1 MKQLAALFI
10 STLLFISISAAQN
23 DDDSSLEDTSNRIE
37 RTADDFGNFVESLVE
52 KIESQVERMA
62 EERSERNEYGND
74 EEQDQEKEKDKS
86 IIPSDAVTFNG
97 NTEIAEHDTIQGD
110 LVVKNGTLTIRG
122 IVEGDV
128 LVVNGD
134 IELKSTSHVNGNVR
148 AMNGSI
154 TKSEGAYVEGYTEQS
169 STSSSRNYRKK
180 KTYRTKYSYS
190 FKPYFWNRENTFDDN
205 FLFRYNR
212 VEGFFFGFG
221 AEKNFYWD
229 GSKAVSGFGSF
240 GYGFAMHKWRM
251 QLGLDRQFAGSGSS
265 LFEIGAEVHS
275 LTDTKDAWI
284 MNLSENNLAALFF
297 REDFRD
303 YYQREGFSAH
313 TAWYTKEGDMSSM
326 IDVRFLNDRYASL
339 SNNAQWAVFG
349 GTVFRSNPAV
359 NVGTMK
365 SVSLSAGLSTVEKY
379 RYRSEGWNA
388 YLRTEYGG
396 REVGG
401 DFDFTQAIVDVRR
414 FQPVS
419 DVDQISLRVRAGA
432 LEGAP
437 IIQKSFE
444 LGGAN
449 TIPAFG
455 FKEFV
460 GNRMVLANLEY
471 QLSGEV
477 IDGAF
482 FWPNSLNL
490 IAFGDAGAVST
501 VNKNWALYEG
511 FSSIKTNQI
520 KSDLGFA
527 LAWHDGDAR
536 LGFAWRTDKTAPVS
550 IFFRLNRAF

>member
-1 MKQLAALFI
+1 MKRFITLFF
-10 STLLFISISAAQN
+10 SSLLFLSISYAQSN
-23 DDDSSLEDTSNRIE
+23 DSSFDDSTDRFE
-37 RTADDFGNFVESLVE
+37 RTADDIGNFVENLVE

-62 EERSERNEYGND
+62 EERSQRVEYGKNED
-74 EEQDQEKEKDKS
+74 QDKDKTK
-86 IIPSDAVTFNG
+86 IPSDAITFNG
-97 NTEIAEHDTIQGD
+97 DTEIAEHDTIQGD

-154 TKSEGAYVEGYTEQS
+154 TKSDGAYIEGYTEQS
-169 STSSSRNYRKK
+169 SNSSSGNNRKK

-190 FKPYFWNRENTFDDN
+190 FGPYFWNTENVFDDN

-221 AEKNFYWD
+221 KEKSFYWD

-240 GYGFAMHKWRM
+240 GYGFASHKWRL
-251 QLGLDRQFAGSGSS
+251 QLGLDRQFAASSSS
-265 LFEIGAEVHS
+265 LYEVGVEAHS
-275 LTDTKDAWI
+275 LTDTKDEWI
-284 MNLSENNLAALFF
+284 MNLGENNLASLFF

-303 YYQREGFSAH
+303 YFQREGFSTHA
-313 TAWYTKEGDMSSM
+313 AWYTKDGDVSSM
-326 IDVRFLNDRYASL
+326 IDIRFLNDRYASMN
-339 SNNAQWAVFG
+339 NNATWAVFG
-349 GTVFRSNPAV
+349 GNVFRSNPAV
-359 NVGTMK
+359 NIGTMK
-365 SVSLSAGLSTVEKY
+365 SVTFSAGISTVEKY

-388 YLRTEYGG
+388 FARAEYGG
-396 REVGG
+396 RELGG
-401 DFDFTQAIVDVRR
+401 DFDFTQTLVDVRR
-414 FQPVS
+414 FQPLFDDNQVN
-419 DVDQISLRVRAGA
+419 LRVRAGA

-437 IIQKSFE
+437 IVQKSFE

-460 GNRMVLANLEY
+460 GNRLVLANLEY

-477 IDGAF
+477 IDEIF

-490 IAFGDAGAVST
+490 VAFGDAGAVTT
-501 VNKNWALYEG
+501 VNKKWAVYEG
-511 FSSIKTNQI
+511 FDSIKSNQI

>member
-1 MKQLAALFI
+1 MKYFATLFFA
-10 STLLFISISAAQN
+10 TLFSISFSNAQE
-23 DDDSSLEDTSNRIE
+23 DDSSFDGTSERIE
-37 RTADDFGNFVESLVE
+37 RTADDFSSFIEGLVD
-52 KIESQVERMA
+52 KIESQVEEMA
-62 EERSERNEYGND
+62 EERSRRKEYRNDD
-74 EEQDQEKEKDKS
+74 EQEKDKTT
-86 IIPSDAVTFNG
+86 IPSDAITFNG
-97 NTEIAEHDTIQGD
+97 DTEIAEKDTIQGD

-122 IVEGDV
+122 IVNGDV

-134 IELKSTSHVNGNVR
+134 IDLKSTSRISGNVR

-154 TKSEGAYVEGYTEQS
+154 TKNEGAYVEGFTEQS
-169 STSSSRNYRKK
+169 STSSSKNYRKN

-190 FKPYFWNRENTFDDN
+190 FKPYFWERENTFDDN

-221 AEKNFYWD
+221 SEKKYYWD

-240 GYGFAMHKWRM
+240 GYGFASHKWRM
-251 QLGLDRQFAGSGSS
+251 QLGLDRQFAASPTS
-265 LFEIGAEVHS
+265 LFEIGAEAHS
-275 LTDTKDAWI
+275 ATDTKDEWI

-297 REDFRD
+297 HEDFRD

-313 TAWYTKEGDMSSM
+313 SAWYTKDGDVSTM
-326 IDVRFLNDRYASL
+326 IDVRFLNDRYASM
-339 SNNAQWAVFG
+339 SNNAQWALFG
-349 GTVFRSNPAV
+349 GRSFRGNPAV
-359 NVGTMK
+359 STGTMK

-388 YLRTEYGG
+388 YSRIEYGG
-396 REVGG
+396 RTVGG
-401 DFDFTQAIVDVRR
+401 DFDFTQMLVDVRR
-414 FQPVS
+414 FQPLW
-419 DVDQISLRVRAGA
+419 DDNQINLRVRAGA

-449 TIPAFG
+449 TMPAFG

-477 IDGAF
+477 IDEIF
-482 FWPNSLNL
+482 FWPNSLNM
-490 IAFGDAGAVST
+490 IAFGDAGAVTT
-501 VNKNWALYEG
+501 VNKNWAVYEG
-511 FSSIKTNQI
+511 FNSIKSHQV

-536 LGFAWRTDKTAPVS
+536 IGFAWRTDKTAPVA

>member
-1 MKQLAALFI
+1 MKRFATLFI
-10 STLLFISISAAQN
+10 STLICISITAAQN
-23 DDDSSLEDTSNRIE
+23 DEDSSFDDTTDRFE
-37 RTADDFGNFVESLVE
+37 RTADDFGNFVENLVE
-52 KIESQVERMA
+52 KIGSQVERMA
-62 EERSERNEYGND
+62 EERSQRVESEND
-74 EEQDQEKEKDKS
+74 NHQDKEKTK
-86 IIPSDAVTFNG
+86 IPTDAITFNG
-97 NTEIAEHDTIQGD
+97 DTEIAEQDTIQGD
-110 LVVKNGTLTIRG
+110 LVVKNGALIVRG
-122 IVEGDV
+122 IVHGDV

-134 IELKSTSHVNGNVR
+134 IELKSTSHVSGNVR

-154 TKSEGAYVEGYTEQS
+154 FKNDGANVEGYMEQS
-169 STSSSRNYRKK
+169 SSSASKNSRKK

-221 AEKNFYWD
+221 AEKKFYWD

-240 GYGFAMHKWRM
+240 GYGFASHKWRM

-275 LTDTKDAWI
+275 LTDTKDEWI
-284 MNLSENNLAALFF
+284 MNLGENNLAALFF

-303 YYQREGFSAH
+303 YYQREGFSVH
-313 TAWYTKEGDMSSM
+313 SAWYTKEGDASSM
-326 IDVRFLNDRYASL
+326 IDIRFLNDRYATM
-339 SNNAQWAVFG
+339 NKNAEWGVFG
-349 GTVFRSNPAV
+349 GNVFRSNPAV
-359 NVGTMK
+359 NIGIMK
-365 SVSLSAGLSTVEKY
+365 SISFSAGFSTVEKY

-388 YLRTEYGG
+388 FARAEYGG

-401 DFDFTQAIVDVRR
+401 DFDFTQTVVDVRR
-414 FQPVS
+414 FQPLW
-419 DVDQISLRVRAGA
+419 DDNQINIRVRAGA

-437 IIQKSFE
+437 IVQKLFE

-477 IDGAF
+477 IDEIF
-482 FWPNSLNL
+482 FWPNSINV

-501 VNKNWALYEG
+501 VKTRWAVYEG
-511 FSSIKTNQI
+511 FDTITSNQV